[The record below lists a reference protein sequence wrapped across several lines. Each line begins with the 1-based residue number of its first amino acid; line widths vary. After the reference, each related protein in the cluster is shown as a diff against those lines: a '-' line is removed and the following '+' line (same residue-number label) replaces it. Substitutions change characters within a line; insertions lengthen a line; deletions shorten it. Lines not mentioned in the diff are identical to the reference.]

1 MVKRKKFQR
10 FLCLLLALMCIM
22 GSLTLPALA
31 DDENTQSTSFYTIA
45 SNASTYLSD
54 MTSRGAF
61 STTVGGID
69 INSGSAGGF
78 LGYSDAADDSGLIL
92 GWVQSKLSMSS
103 ATYSYD
109 QLQPDISGTSGFS
122 DNSFQAYA
130 QFGYLLKRLG
140 FDQTKSASTMGFSL
154 RSIAGGLVSLF
165 YNLSLTVNTVFGWFI
180 NILKTLNPFWFMFAD
195 GEVAGLGSASGN
207 AGLNNVRNTIVN
219 VYRAC
224 KAWYPLIVGA
234 FTIALLLNIAF
245 ANGRGNGPKVKRYL
259 IRVLAIL
266 IGIPMCA
273 SIYTTVLN
281 TVTVDL
287 ESGNAPSARAIF
299 STFLDFEMWAE
310 NEFTM
315 NEHGT
320 DMPIVLQLRK
330 NNSTGKYDP
339 TDLTYSNLRRTCYN
353 INRHAYQVAGYGG
366 ILGSW
371 DGTGVGSGG
380 VMSSDIITSGGVD
393 VSAWDGQSKSR
404 SISATISSLLD
415 RYGSSDFYH
424 ASNYETAYK
433 ARMSKNGLKA
443 SEDPSKTFFESTT
456 NTAGAFKE
464 FVNGGASSNTVWKD
478 IFSGGSITWQDETA
492 RNVNAWYFGPNVRGG
507 ISDARLSPMATYNYL
522 TSDFNGT
529 NVEVFSNENATSGF
543 TKKSH
548 LSVNLIGGNIFVS
561 FLLYLNLLVLLVA
574 YTVLGWGYGFAMVFN
589 SLKKTLIM
597 MMDLPMAALGA
608 IRSIA
613 RIFAYTAALIVE
625 VVITLLCY
633 DIVSQM
639 LFAVSDVMVAVF
651 TADIVVHGMAISL
664 SNMLPGMGA
673 MIITQLLSIIVS
685 AGFLVVALKVRKTM
699 VKFVDEAA
707 RDALDKLFGIRSGA
721 LAGGDS
727 GMGGRMA
734 GAIGAGIGAGLTE
747 KALSNNSQKDDT
759 KGVAT
764 AAPEQG
770 GEAQQGAEGSDKPD
784 GGGGPSGP
792 GLNGPGAGEAAL
804 PEGGDTEVNIDDRDS
819 ASLEGTE
826 DADADDKALAASMTD
841 SLEDGGDTKD
851 AEAGDGASAGDGENG
866 EGGQD
871 GQDGSESPAG
881 VEPGEEGP
889 ESGAE
894 NAQDA
899 EVAAAAVEGDTDAA
913 LDAAGVD
920 SAEDVQQD
928 AQEMAEAQGDKGQ
941 TPDGTQTQPVQG
953 QDKRGQAGK
962 PAADQKQSG
971 QQAQK
976 GQQSGQ
982 GAQGQKQGSGR
993 QTPAGVAAVGPDG
1006 KPVAGQGQPK
1016 DGQKQVGQKQ
1026 GQQGMPAG
1034 QGQKQTGAAGQQ
1046 ETQAGAKGQKQA
1058 MPGQQQTGQPGVTAG
1073 QKNQQLA
1080 GAQPQNKGQK
1090 PASVGPNAPVLAT
1103 GKPATGI
1110 PAGGQSQSVSEA
1122 AARTAAARAK
1132 LAALQ
1137 NQMGE
1142 APAVQGG
1149 QAQPGTQAPAG
1160 QGAKTGSKTQNQMPA
1175 AGGQP
1180 SVSAPGQVAG
1190 MPSGGQAPSQQVGSQ
1205 APSVSGSGA
1214 QPVSSGAKPSVAVP
1228 QGGQPQSVEHP
1239 APGTPGAIF
1248 QSGSPAGAAPAGG
1261 SIPAGGQGAT
1271 PAQGAAASS
1280 GSVQTPSGG
1289 QQPSVQAPGQVQGQP
1304 APQAPSQPV
1313 SGSQVLQA
1321 PVQAVQAPQQPVVQQ
1336 LGAVQ
1341 VGRGQEAPLTA
1352 PRRQT
1357 PSFRGPSQGTG
1368 IGTSQSASPDRTAGR
1383 QLGAA
1388 NKGKRSVSLPMKMAM
1403 LSFAAGSKNPLV
1415 SGMARGSGMVMMSHE
1430 MQERQDATTE
1440 AMREGQGAMTEA
1452 LKAHMDKQTIAE
1464 YDAETEAIEAQIAAL
1479 EERQREKHRIP
1490 KAKPKALPTKAPQQ
1504 KNPDMI

>member
-1 MVKRKKFQR
+1 MVKRKKSQR

-54 MTSRGAF
+54 VTSRGAF

-109 QLQPDISGTSGFS
+109 QLQPSTSGFP

-140 FDQTKSASTMGFSL
+140 FDQTKSASTSGWSL
-154 RSIAGGLVSLF
+154 RGIAGGLVSLF

-195 GEVAGLGSASGN
+195 GEITGLGSASGN
-207 AGLNNVRNTIVN
+207 AGLNNVRSVIID

-224 KAWYPLIVGA
+224 KAWYPLVVGA
-234 FTIALLLNIAF
+234 FTVALLLNIAF

-287 ESGNAPSARAIF
+287 EAGNAPSARAIF
-299 STFLDFEMWAE
+299 STFLDFETWAE

-315 NEHGT
+315 DESGV
-320 DMPIVLQLRK
+320 IILRLQK

-339 TDLTYSNLRRTCYN
+339 TDDTYSNLRRTCYN
-353 INRHAYQVAGYGG
+353 INRHAYQEAGHGG
-366 ILGSW
+366 VLGDW
-371 DGTGVGSGG
+371 DSAGVGVGG
-380 VMSSDIITSGGVD
+380 VLSSDAITSGAADLATSGG
-393 VSAWDGQSKSR
+393 ATTAR
-404 SISATISSLLD
+404 SISATIASLLD

-433 ARMSKNGLKA
+433 ARMTKNGLKA

-464 FVNGGASSNTVWKD
+464 FVNGGASSNTVWND
-478 IFSGGSITWQDETA
+478 VFHGDSITWQDSQGQTLN
-492 RNVNAWYFGPNVRGG
+492 RWYFGPHAGV
-507 ISDARLSPMATYNYL
+507 SDARLSPMATYNYL

-639 LFAVSDVMVAVF
+639 LFAVTDVMTGVF
-651 TADIVVHGMAISL
+651 TAGIMVNGTTISL
-664 SNMLPGMGA
+664 SSMLPGVGSI
-673 MIITQLLSIIVS
+673 IITQLLSIIVS

-784 GGGGPSGP
+784 GGGGGPGGP
-792 GLNGPGAGEAAL
+792 GLNGLGAGEAAL
-804 PEGGDTEVNIDDRDS
+804 PAGGNTEVNIDDRDS

-841 SLEDGGDTKD
+841 SLEDGGDTNGI
-851 AEAGDGASAGDGENG
+851 EAGDDASAGDGENG
-866 EGGQD
+866 AGGQD
-871 GQDGSESPAG
+871 GQDGSDSPAG
-881 VEPGEEGP
+881 VETGEEGP

-928 AQEMAEAQGDKGQ
+928 VQEMAEAQGDKGQ
-941 TPDGTQTQPVQG
+941 TPDGTQAQPVQG

-982 GAQGQKQGSGR
+982 GAQGQKQGSGK
-993 QTPAGVAAVGPDG
+993 QTPAGVAAVGSDG
-1006 KPVAGQGQPK
+1006 KPVAGQGQSK

-1046 ETQAGAKGQKQA
+1046 ETQAGVKGQKQA

-1080 GAQPQNKGQK
+1080 GAQAQGKGQT
-1090 PASVGPNAPVLAT
+1090 PAPVGPNAPVLAT

-1122 AARTAAARAK
+1122 AARNAAVKAK

-1137 NQMGE
+1137 SQMGE
-1142 APAVQGG
+1142 TQAVQGS
-1149 QAQPGTQAPAG
+1149 QAQPGVQAPVG
-1160 QGAKTGSKTQNQMPA
+1160 QTTKTGSKTQGQMPA
-1175 AGGQP
+1175 TGGQP
-1180 SVSAPGQVAG
+1180 SVAAPGQVAG
-1190 MPSGGQAPSQQVGSQ
+1190 MPSGGQAPNQQMGSQ
-1205 APSVSGSGA
+1205 APSVSGPGV
-1214 QPVSSGAKPSVAVP
+1214 QPVSSGAKPSVAAP

-1248 QSGSPAGAAPAGG
+1248 QSGSPAGVAGAVPAGG

-1271 PAQGAAASS
+1271 PAQDAAAPS

-1304 APQAPSQPV
+1304 APQVPSQPV

-1321 PVQAVQAPQQPVVQQ
+1321 SVQAVQAPQQPVAQQ

-1357 PSFRGPSQGTG
+1357 PSFGRPSQGTG

-1383 QLGAA
+1383 QLGSAD
-1388 NKGKRSVSLPMKMAM
+1388 KGKRSVSTPVKMAM
-1403 LSFAAGSKNPLV
+1403 LSFAAGSKNPLF
-1415 SGMARGSGMVMMSHE
+1415 SGMAHGSGMVMMSHE
-1430 MQERQDATTE
+1430 MQERQDAS
-1440 AMREGQGAMTEA
+1440 TEA
-1452 LKAHMDKQTIAE
+1452 LKEHMDKQTIAE
-1464 YDAETEAIEAQIAAL
+1464 YDAETAQIEAQIAAL
-1479 EERQREKHRIP
+1479 EERQRQKHGIP
-1490 KAKPKALPTKAPQQ
+1490 KAKPKSLPSKAQKP

>member
-1 MVKRKKFQR
+1 MVKRKKLQR

-22 GSLTLPALA
+22 GLVSLPSLA
-31 DDENTQSTSFYTIA
+31 ADENTQSTSFYTIA

-54 MTSRGAF
+54 TTSRGAF
-61 STTVGGID
+61 PTSVGGIPV
-69 INSGSAGGF
+69 NSGSAGGF

-92 GWVQSKLSMSS
+92 GWVQSQLSMSS

-109 QLQPDISGTSGFS
+109 QLQASASGLT

-130 QFGYLLKRLG
+130 QFGYLLKRVGL
-140 FDQTKSASTMGFSL
+140 DQTKSASTSGWGL

-195 GEVAGLGSASGN
+195 GEVAGLATASGN
-207 AGLNNVRNTIVN
+207 AGLNNVRSVIVD

-224 KAWYPLIVGA
+224 KAWYPLVVGA
-234 FTIALLLNIAF
+234 FTLALLLNIAF

-281 TVTVDL
+281 MVTVDL
-287 ESGNAPSARAIF
+287 EAGNAPSARAIF
-299 STFLDFEMWAE
+299 STFLDFETWAE

-315 NEHGT
+315 DPSDGT
-320 DMPIVLQLRK
+320 ITLQLKK

-339 TDLTYSNLRRTCYN
+339 SDDTYSNLRRTCYN
-353 INRHAYQVAGYGG
+353 INRHAYQVAGHGG
-366 ILGSW
+366 SLGPW
-371 DGTGVGSGG
+371 DSSGMGAGG
-380 VMSSDIITSGGVD
+380 VMSSTVITSGGVD
-393 VSAWDGQSKSR
+393 LATSTGATTFK

-433 ARMSKNGLKA
+433 ARMTRNGLKA
-443 SEDPSKTFFESTT
+443 SEDPSKTFFESTA

-464 FVNGGASSNTVWKD
+464 FVNGSASSNTVWQD
-478 IFSGGSITWQDETA
+478 IFTGDSITWQDDTA
-492 RNVNAWYFGPNVRGG
+492 RAVNTWYFGTSRG
-507 ISDARLSPMATYNYL
+507 DARLSPMATYNYL

-613 RIFAYTAALIVE
+613 RIFAYTAALIIE

-639 LFAVSDVMVAVF
+639 LFAVTDVMTGVF
-651 TADIVVHGMAISL
+651 TTGIVVNGYTISL
-664 SNMLPGMGA
+664 STILPGLGSI
-673 MIITQLLSIIVS
+673 IITQLLSIIVS
-685 AGFLVVALKVRKTM
+685 AGFLVVALRVRKTM

-727 GMGGRMA
+727 GMGGRVA

-770 GEAQQGAEGSDKPD
+770 GEAQQGAEDSDKPD
-784 GGGGPSGP
+784 GGGGGSGGP

-804 PEGGDTEVNIDDRDS
+804 PGGSNTEVNIDDRDS

-826 DADADDKALAASMTD
+826 DADADDKALAASMSD
-841 SLEDGGDTKD
+841 SLEDGGDTRN
-851 AEAGDGASAGDGENG
+851 AEAGDDGSAGDGENG
-866 EGGQD
+866 DGGQD
-871 GQDGSESPAG
+871 GRDGSDSPAG

-894 NAQDA
+894 DAQDA
-899 EVAAAAVEGDTDAA
+899 KVAAAAVEGDTDAA

-920 SAEDVQQD
+920 SAEDMQQD
-928 AQEMAEAQGDKGQ
+928 AQAAAEAQDKDSDKQSVGA
-941 TPDGTQTQPVQG
+941 PTQPVQG
-953 QDKRGQAGK
+953 QDKQGQTGK
-962 PAADQKQSG
+962 PATSQKQSG
-971 QQAQK
+971 QQTQK

-982 GAQGQKQGSGR
+982 GAQGQKQMSGK
-993 QTPAGVAAVGPDG
+993 QTPAAVGPDG
-1006 KPVAGQGQPK
+1006 KPIAGQGQSK
-1016 DGQKQVGQKQ
+1016 DGQKQAGQKQ

-1034 QGQKQTGAAGQQ
+1034 QGQKQTGAPGQQ
-1046 ETQAGAKGQKQA
+1046 LQAGAKGQKQA
-1058 MPGQQQTGQPGVTAG
+1058 MPGQQQQAGQPGVTVG
-1073 QKNQQLA
+1073 QKNQQLF
-1080 GAQPQNKGQK
+1080 GAQAQGKGQT
-1090 PASVGPNAPVLAT
+1090 PAPVGPNAPMLAT

-1110 PAGGQSQSVSEA
+1110 PAGGQSQNVSEA
-1122 AARTAAARAK
+1122 AARNAAAKAK

-1137 NQMGE
+1137 SQMGE
-1142 APAVQGG
+1142 TQVVQGG
-1149 QAQPGTQAPAG
+1149 QAQPGVQAPAG
-1160 QGAKTGSKTQNQMPA
+1160 QATKTGSKTQGQMPA
-1175 AGGQP
+1175 SGGQS
-1180 SVSAPGQVAG
+1180 SVAASGQVAG
-1190 MPSGGQAPSQQVGSQ
+1190 MPSGSQTPGQQADGQ

-1214 QPVSSGAKPSVAVP
+1214 QPVSSGAQPGRVMP
-1228 QGGQPQSVEHP
+1228 QSGQPQSDERP

-1248 QSGSPAGAAPAGG
+1248 QGGAPAGVAGGAPAADSVPVSSQGAAPVQGG
-1261 SIPAGGQGAT
+1261 TAP
-1271 PAQGAAASS
+1271 S
-1280 GSVQTPSGG
+1280 GTVQTPSGG
-1289 QQPSVQAPGQVQGQP
+1289 QQPGIQAPGQVQGQP
-1304 APQAPSQPV
+1304 VQQAPSQTV

-1321 PVQAVQAPQQPVVQQ
+1321 PVQAVQGSQQPVAQQ

-1341 VGRGQEAPLTA
+1341 VGGGQGTPVAA

-1357 PSFRGPSQGTG
+1357 SSFGRPSQGTG

-1383 QLGAA
+1383 QLGSAD
-1388 NKGKRSVSLPMKMAM
+1388 KGKRSVSTPVKMAM
-1403 LSFAAGSKNPLV
+1403 LSFAAGSKNPLF

-1430 MQERQDATTE
+1430 MQERQDAS
-1440 AMREGQGAMTEA
+1440 TEA
-1452 LKAHMDKQTIAE
+1452 LKEHMDKQTIAE
-1464 YDAETEAIEAQIAAL
+1464 YDAETEQIEAQIAAL
-1479 EERQREKHRIP
+1479 EERQRQKHGIP
-1490 KAKPKALPTKAPQQ
+1490 KAKPKSLPSKAQKP

>member
-54 MTSRGAF
+54 VTSRGAF

-109 QLQPDISGTSGFS
+109 QLQPSTSGFPN
-122 DNSFQAYA
+122 NSFQAYA

-140 FDQTKSASTMGFSL
+140 FDQTKSASTSGWSL
-154 RSIAGGLVSLF
+154 RGIAGGLVSLF

-195 GEVAGLGSASGN
+195 GEVAGLASTSGN
-207 AGLNNVRNTIVN
+207 VGLNNVRSVIVD

-224 KAWYPLIVGA
+224 KAWYPLVVGA
-234 FTIALLLNIAF
+234 FTVALLLNIAF

-287 ESGNAPSARAIF
+287 EAGNAPSARAIF
-299 STFLDFEMWAE
+299 STFLDFETWAE

-315 NEHGT
+315 DESDGT
-320 DMPIVLQLRK
+320 ITLQLRK

-339 TDLTYSNLRRTCYN
+339 TDYTYSNLRRTCYN
-353 INRHAYQVAGYGG
+353 INRHAYQVAGHGG
-366 ILGSW
+366 ILGNW
-371 DGTGVGSGG
+371 DSAGVGSGG
-380 VMSSDIITSGGVD
+380 VLSSDAITSGATDLATSG
-393 VSAWDGQSKSR
+393 GTTTSK
-404 SISATISSLLD
+404 SISATIASLLD

-433 ARMSKNGLKA
+433 ARMTKNGLKA

-464 FVNGGASSNTVWKD
+464 FVNGGASSNTVWND
-478 IFSGGSITWQDETA
+478 VFHGDSITWQDDTA
-492 RNVNAWYFGPNVRGG
+492 RAVNAWYFGPNVTGG

-639 LFAVSDVMVAVF
+639 LFAVTDVMTGVF
-651 TADIVVHGMAISL
+651 TAGIVVNGTTISL
-664 SNMLPGMGA
+664 SSMLPGVGSI
-673 MIITQLLSIIVS
+673 IITQLLSIIVS

-784 GGGGPSGP
+784 GGGGGPGSP

-804 PEGGDTEVNIDDRDS
+804 PAGGNTEVNIDDRDS

-841 SLEDGGDTKD
+841 SLEDGGDTNGI
-851 AEAGDGASAGDGENG
+851 EAGDDASASDGENG
-866 EGGQD
+866 AGSQD
-871 GQDGSESPAG
+871 GQDGSDSPAG
-881 VEPGEEGP
+881 VETGEEGP

-941 TPDGTQTQPVQG
+941 TSDGTQTQPVQG

-982 GAQGQKQGSGR
+982 GAQGQKQGSGK

-1073 QKNQQLA
+1073 QKNQQLV
-1080 GAQPQNKGQK
+1080 GAQAQDKGQK

-1137 NQMGE
+1137 SQMGE

-1149 QAQPGTQAPAG
+1149 QAQPGAQAPAG
-1160 QGAKTGSKTQNQMPA
+1160 QGAKSGSKSQGQMPVS
-1175 AGGQP
+1175 GGQP
-1180 SVSAPGQVAG
+1180 SVAAPGQVAG
-1190 MPSGGQAPSQQVGSQ
+1190 MPSGGKAPNQQMGSQ

-1214 QPVSSGAKPSVAVP
+1214 QPVSSGAKPSVAAP

-1248 QSGSPAGAAPAGG
+1248 QSGSPAGVAGAAPVGG

-1271 PAQGAAASS
+1271 PVQGAAAPS

-1321 PVQAVQAPQQPVVQQ
+1321 PVQAVQAPQQPVAQQ

-1341 VGRGQEAPLTA
+1341 VGGGQEAPVAA
-1352 PRRQT
+1352 PRRQI

-1430 MQERQDATTE
+1430 MQERQDVTTE
-1440 AMREGQGAMTEA
+1440 AMREGQGAMTEV